1 MAEPTHKIDSRSDT
15 WKAVLEWAQA
25 QRDEAIEGLIHDH
38 DSEQQR
44 GRIGALDDLVAL
56 AAPDDA
62 PTVVADTYT

>member
-1 MAEPTHKIDSRSDT
+1 MAENKIDPRSDT

-25 QRDEAIEGLIHDH
+25 QRDEAIEGLIQDH

-56 AAPDDA
+56 AAPDDV